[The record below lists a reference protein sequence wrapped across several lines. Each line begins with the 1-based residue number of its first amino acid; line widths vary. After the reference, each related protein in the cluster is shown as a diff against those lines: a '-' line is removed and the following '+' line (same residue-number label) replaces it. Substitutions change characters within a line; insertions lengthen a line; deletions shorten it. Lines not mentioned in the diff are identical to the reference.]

1 VKLKDTGDLLFRTFS
16 RQEYYPK
23 GAFHLKII
31 AEKINGTRK
40 RVAQAI
46 QDRDAD
52 FIQNLAREQAE
63 AGATW
68 LDANAGTAPQREPED
83 LIWLVE
89 NIQAV
94 VDTPIS
100 LDSANPKAL
109 QAAIK
114 VVKKKPMINSI
125 SLEPGRM
132 EVYPIVAE
140 HKCPAVAL
148 AMDENGIPKT
158 KEERIDT
165 IGRIL
170 EKTRSMDIPDGDL
183 YFDPLAMTIATGQE
197 NALLFFDTVR
207 EIRSKFPE
215 VHITCGLSNI
225 SFGMPARTFIN
236 RVFLALSMQA
246 GLDCA
251 ICNPNSQDIQTTIL
265 ATELL
270 LAQDKHCLNYTRAF
284 RKGAFNKPQ

>member
-1 VKLKDTGDLLFRTFS
+1 
-16 RQEYYPK
+16 
-23 GAFHLKII
+23 LKII

-46 QDRDAD
+46 KERDAD
-52 FIQNLAREQAE
+52 FIQSLAREQAE

-109 QAAIK
+109 GAAIK
-114 VVKKKPMINSI
+114 VVKTKPMINSI
-125 SLEPGRM
+125 SLEPGRLD
-132 EVYPIVAE
+132 VFPIVAE
-140 HKCPAVAL
+140 HKCPTVAL
-148 AMDENGIPKT
+148 AMDEKGIPKT
-158 KEERIDT
+158 KEERIDV
-165 IGRIL
+165 IGRIM
-170 EKTRSMDIPDGDL
+170 EKTRSMDIPDEDL
-183 YFDPLAMTIATGQE
+183 YFDPLAMTIGTGQE
-197 NALLFFDTVR
+197 NAVLFFDTVR
-207 EIRSKFPE
+207 EIHSKYPE

-225 SFGMPARTFIN
+225 SFGLPARAFIN

-251 ICNPNSQDIQTTIL
+251 ICNPNNQDIQTTIL

-270 LAQDKHCLNYTRAF
+270 LGRDRYCLNYTRAF
-284 RKGAFNKPQ
+284 RKGVFNKPE

>member
-1 VKLKDTGDLLFRTFS
+1 M
-16 RQEYYPK
+16 
-23 GAFHLKII
+23 KII

-46 QDRDAD
+46 QERDGE

-89 NIQAV
+89 NIQAATE
-94 VDTPIS
+94 TPIS

-114 VVKKKPMINSI
+114 IVRKTPMINSL
-125 SLEPGRM
+125 SLEPGRLD
-132 EVYPIVAE
+132 VFPIVAE

-148 AMDENGIPKT
+148 AMDEKGIPKT
-158 KEERIDT
+158 KEERIDI
-165 IGRIL
+165 IGRVL
-170 EKTRSMDIPDGDL
+170 EKTRSMGIADDSL
-183 YFDPLAMTIATGQE
+183 YFDPLAMTIGTGQK
-197 NALLFFDTVR
+197 NALLFFETVR
-207 EIRSKFPE
+207 EIRTRFPQ

-225 SFGMPARTFIN
+225 SFGMPARKFIN
-236 RVFLALSMQA
+236 RTFLALSMQA
-246 GLDCA
+246 GMDCA
-251 ICNPNSQDIQTTIL
+251 ICDPNSKDIRTTIL

-270 LAQDKHCLNYTRAF
+270 LDQDKHCLNYTRAF
-284 RKGAFNKPQ
+284 REGIFND

>member
-1 VKLKDTGDLLFRTFS
+1 M
-16 RQEYYPK
+16 
-23 GAFHLKII
+23 KII

-46 QDRDAD
+46 KERDAD
-52 FIQNLAREQAE
+52 FIQNLAREQTE

-114 VVKKKPMINSI
+114 VVNKKPMINSI
-125 SLEPGRM
+125 SLEPGRLD
-132 EVYPIVAE
+132 VFPIVAE

-148 AMDENGIPKT
+148 AMDEKGIPKT

-170 EKTRSMDIPDGDL
+170 EKTRSMEIPDEDL
-183 YFDPLAMTIATGQE
+183 YFDPLAMTIGTGQE
-197 NALLFFDTVR
+197 NALLFFDCVR
-207 EIRSKFPE
+207 EIHSKFPK

-225 SFGMPARTFIN
+225 SFGLPARTYIN

-246 GLDCA
+246 GMDCA
-251 ICNPNSQDIQTTIL
+251 ICNPNSHDIQTTIL

-270 LAQDKHCLNYTRAF
+270 LGQDRYCLNFTRSY
-284 RKGAFNKPQ
+284 RKGVFNKPQ

>member
-1 VKLKDTGDLLFRTFS
+1 M
-16 RQEYYPK
+16 
-23 GAFHLKII
+23 KII

-46 QDRDAD
+46 QERDAA
-52 FIQNLAREQAE
+52 FIQNIARQQA
-63 AGATW
+63 AVSQTTW

-89 NIQAV
+89 TIQSV
-94 VDTPIS
+94 VDKPIA

-109 QAAIK
+109 EAAIK
-114 VVKKKPMINSI
+114 VVKNKPLINSI
-125 SLEPGRM
+125 SMEPSRM
-132 EVYPIVAE
+132 AVYPIVAE
-140 HKCPAVAL
+140 YKCPAVAL
-148 AMDENGIPKT
+148 AMDEKGIPKT
-158 KEERIDT
+158 KEERIEI

-170 EKTRSMDIPDGDL
+170 EKTRPMGIQDEDL
-183 YFDPLAMTIATGQE
+183 YFDPLCMTIGTGQE
-197 NALLFFDTVR
+197 NALLFFETVR
-207 EIRSKFPE
+207 DIKKNFPK

-246 GLDCA
+246 GMDCA
-251 ICNPNSQDIQTTIL
+251 ICDPNNQDIQTTIL

-270 LAQDKHCLNYTRAF
+270 LSQDKHCLNFTRAF
-284 RKGAFNKPQ
+284 RAGTFNKPV